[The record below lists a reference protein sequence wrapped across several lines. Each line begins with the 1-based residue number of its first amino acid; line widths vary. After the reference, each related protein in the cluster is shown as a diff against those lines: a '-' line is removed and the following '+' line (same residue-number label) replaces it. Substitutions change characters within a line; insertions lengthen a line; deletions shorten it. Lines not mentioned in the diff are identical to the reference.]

1 MEVKVLDFSFTKE
14 QLDLRNEVRKFVREE
29 ILPNVAEWDE
39 KDQFPEELMQKAF
52 EKGFMNVRI
61 PKKYGGRG
69 LGLIEETIITEE
81 IAYGSVGISTSMNVN
96 GLGCEP
102 ILIAGTE
109 EQKEK
114 FLKPVTEKLSFVSF
128 ALSEYIAGSDAA
140 GIQCKAWKEG
150 DEYVIN
156 GNKFWITNA
165 SVADLFVVFC
175 KTGEKRKELSAF
187 IVPADTPG
195 VKAAPS
201 VKKIGLRESPTCGV
215 FFKDV
220 RIPKENLLGKE
231 GEGFQIAMDTFNVT
245 RPGIG
250 AFAIGLMRRALDLS
264 VDYAKKRKAFTV
276 PLSRFQMVQEL
287 IANMVIAIE
296 ASKGLVYRSAWSIDQ
311 GNPNPILSSCAKA
324 YSSEMAMKAALDC
337 LQIWGGR
344 GYLRTSPVEKL
355 VRDAKVLEIYEGT
368 TQIQKI
374 VISQNVLTGQYDN

>member
-1 MEVKVLDFSFTKE
+1 LDFNFTPE
-14 QLDLRNEVRKFVREE
+14 QKALQKEVREFVKEE
-29 ILPNVAEWDE
+29 ILPNTAEWDE
-39 KDQFPEELMQKAF
+39 KDHFPMELMKKAF
-52 EKGFMNVRI
+52 KRGFMNVRI
-61 PKKYGGRG
+61 PKEFGGRG

-102 ILIAGTE
+102 ILLAGTE
-109 EQKEK
+109 EQKKK
-114 FLKPVTEKLSFVSF
+114 FLKPVTEKLSFVAF

-195 VKAAPS
+195 VKAGPP
-201 VKKIGLRESPTCGV
+201 VKKIGLRESVTCAV
-215 FFKDV
+215 FFKNA
-220 RIPKENLLGKE
+220 RIPKENLLGEE
-231 GEGFQIAMDTFNVT
+231 GKGFQLAMDTFNVT

-250 AFAIGLMRRALDLS
+250 AFAIGLTRRALDLS
-264 VDYAKKRKAFTV
+264 VDYANKRKAFTV
-276 PLSRFQMVQEL
+276 PLNRFQMVQEL
-287 IANMVIAIE
+287 IANMVIGIE
-296 ASKGLVYRSAWSIDQ
+296 ASKGLVYRSAWSIDN
-311 GNPNPILSSCAKA
+311 GNPNPVLSSCAKA
-324 YSSEMAMKAALDC
+324 YSSEIAMRSALDC
-337 LQIWGGR
+337 LQIWAGR
-344 GYLRTSPVEKL
+344 GYLRSNPVEKL
-355 VRDAKVLEIYEGT
+355 VRDAKILEIYEGT

-374 VISQNVLTGQYDN
+374 VISQNVLSGNYES